1 MLMVAGLHVPV
12 IPLVDVVSN
21 TGATDPAQNAGIAAK
36 VGVIGSVISTVIV
49 VGTPQVA
56 PVGVKVYVVEPSADV
71 LIVAGDQVPVIPL
84 LEVSGSA
91 GAVAFRQSGPMA
103 SKTGVTEAA
112 MVISIVTGTL
122 HSPAAGVKV

>member
-1 MLMVAGLHVPV
+1 M
-12 IPLVDVVSN
+12 
-21 TGATDPAQNAGIAAK
+21 
-36 VGVIGSVISTVIV
+36 
-49 VGTPQVA
+49 
-56 PVGVKVYVVEPSADV
+56 EPSADV
-71 LIVAGDQVPVIPL
+71 LIVAGDQVPVMPL

-103 SKTGVTEAA
+103 SKTGVTEEA

>member
-36 VGVIGSVISTVIV
+36 VGVIGLVISTVIV

-56 PVGVKVYVVEPSADV
+56 PVGVKVYVVEPSAEV
-71 LIVAGDQVPVIPL
+71 LMVAGDQVPVIPL
-84 LEVSGSA
+84 LEVSGKV
-91 GAVAFRQSGPMA
+91 GAVVFRQIAPIA
-103 SKTGVTEAA
+103 SKAGVTLG
-112 MVISIVTGTL
+112 VTVTSNVVVVA
-122 HSPAAGVKV
+122 H